1 MNNLNNLSDEQINGM
16 IDYLQNILMERGGL
30 KQEPPQNSN
39 YSHNLEE
46 TNAQRTQA
54 TQENSESKEALLKA
68 QSGQIN
74 YVKTRI
80 IQGLKEKNS
89 PFWDKPEIV
98 ANKERGHNALNGE
111 AYCNLNDMLLDME
124 KNRLGFQSNAWVSL
138 EEAKMLGASKEERDA
153 IFKATQNKE
162 ISPVRLMFIKNKE
175 PVPLVDNN
183 GELVIDKNTKKPK
196 HKQFAVIENGQK
208 VFKPAYRD
216 IEPQAQFKFVYN
228 YNIEMFPSINK
239 EKIKP
244 LNLDKLSNYAYK
256 TRLFHQK
263 DYSQE
268 RRDKTNIIYEDLHRD
283 LSPDNKN
290 EALLERMRSYT
301 LLKNEKYNQL
311 ANETKQQTQTRSQS
325 QSYYQ
330 KKNKASSGI
339 ERQLIMIDK
348 ARKNLK
354 DLKSIFLYWYEM
366 FGSNDKSK
374 DMMKAFM
381 KDLAFAKDK
390 NEVIKAQDNELVK
403 EFMQELSSLSFKE
416 QLEFYQTNR
425 DYDPSLD
432 NDENSSELLD
442 AFTSSL
448 ENLEKQKINPIREQK
463 RESGWQNNEDNK
475 ENSELEKAFE
485 KDLSFSQSNPIP
497 LDKKETSKEE
507 KEEEL
512 ESKEKEPKE
521 TLGFTHSLGVSVLRS
536 RIEEAKNHFN
546 EKKRL

>member
-1 MNNLNNLSDEQINGM
+1 MNNLNNLSDEQINSM
-16 IDYLQNILMERGGL
+16 IDYLQNILMERGWL

-68 QSGQIN
+68 KSGQIN

-111 AYCNLNDMLLDME
+111 PYCNLNDMILDME

-175 PVPLVDNN
+175 SVPLVDNN

-216 IEPQAQFKFVYN
+216 IEPQAQFKFIYN

-268 RRDKTNIIYEDLHRD
+268 KRDKTNIIYEDLHRD
-283 LSPDNKN
+283 LSPDNRN
-290 EALLERMRSYT
+290 EALLERMHSYT

-339 ERQLIMIDK
+339 ER
-348 ARKNLK
+348 
-354 DLKSIFLYWYEM
+354 
-366 FGSNDKSK
+366 
-374 DMMKAFM
+374 
-381 KDLAFAKDK
+381 
-390 NEVIKAQDNELVK
+390 
-403 EFMQELSSLSFKE
+403 
-416 QLEFYQTNR
+416 
-425 DYDPSLD
+425 
-432 NDENSSELLD
+432 
-442 AFTSSL
+442 
-448 ENLEKQKINPIREQK
+448 
-463 RESGWQNNEDNK
+463 
-475 ENSELEKAFE
+475 
-485 KDLSFSQSNPIP
+485 
-497 LDKKETSKEE
+497 
-507 KEEEL
+507 
-512 ESKEKEPKE
+512 
-521 TLGFTHSLGVSVLRS
+521 
-536 RIEEAKNHFN
+536 
-546 EKKRL
+546 

>member
-68 QSGQIN
+68 KSGQIN

-111 AYCNLNDMLLDME
+111 PYCNLNDMLLDME

-175 PVPLVDNN
+175 PIPLVDNN
-183 GELVIDKNTKKPK
+183 GELMIGENTKKPK

-228 YNIEMFPSINK
+228 VEMFPSINK

-244 LNLDKLSNYAYK
+244 LNLDKLSNYSYK
-256 TRLFHQK
+256 TRLFYQK
-263 DYSQE
+263 DYLQE

-283 LSPDNKN
+283 LSPDNRN

-301 LLKNEKYNQL
+301 LLKNEKI
-311 ANETKQQTQTRSQS
+311 QS
-325 QSYYQ
+325 
-330 KKNKASSGI
+330 I
-339 ERQLIMIDK
+339 
-348 ARKNLK
+348 
-354 DLKSIFLYWYEM
+354 
-366 FGSNDKSK
+366 SK
-374 DMMKAFM
+374 
-381 KDLAFAKDK
+381 
-390 NEVIKAQDNELVK
+390 
-403 EFMQELSSLSFKE
+403 
-416 QLEFYQTNR
+416 
-425 DYDPSLD
+425 
-432 NDENSSELLD
+432 
-442 AFTSSL
+442 
-448 ENLEKQKINPIREQK
+448 
-463 RESGWQNNEDNK
+463 
-475 ENSELEKAFE
+475 
-485 KDLSFSQSNPIP
+485 
-497 LDKKETSKEE
+497 
-507 KEEEL
+507 
-512 ESKEKEPKE
+512 
-521 TLGFTHSLGVSVLRS
+521 
-536 RIEEAKNHFN
+536 
-546 EKKRL
+546 

>member
-16 IDYLQNILMERGGL
+16 IDYLQNILMEKGGL

-68 QSGQIN
+68 KSGQIN

-98 ANKERGHNALNGE
+98 ASKERGHNALNGE
-111 AYCNLNDMLLDME
+111 PYCNLNDMILNME

-216 IEPQAQFKFVYN
+216 IEPQAQFKFIYN

-244 LNLDKLSNYAYK
+244 LNLDKLSNYAHK

-263 DYSQE
+263 DYLQE

-283 LSPDNKN
+283 LSPDNRN

-339 ERQLIMIDK
+339 ER
-348 ARKNLK
+348 
-354 DLKSIFLYWYEM
+354 
-366 FGSNDKSK
+366 
-374 DMMKAFM
+374 
-381 KDLAFAKDK
+381 
-390 NEVIKAQDNELVK
+390 
-403 EFMQELSSLSFKE
+403 
-416 QLEFYQTNR
+416 
-425 DYDPSLD
+425 
-432 NDENSSELLD
+432 
-442 AFTSSL
+442 
-448 ENLEKQKINPIREQK
+448 
-463 RESGWQNNEDNK
+463 
-475 ENSELEKAFE
+475 
-485 KDLSFSQSNPIP
+485 
-497 LDKKETSKEE
+497 
-507 KEEEL
+507 
-512 ESKEKEPKE
+512 
-521 TLGFTHSLGVSVLRS
+521 
-536 RIEEAKNHFN
+536 
-546 EKKRL
+546 

>member
-1 MNNLNNLSDEQINGM
+1 MNNLNNLSDAQINGM

-68 QSGQIN
+68 KSGQIN

-89 PFWDKPEIV
+89 PFWDKSEIV

-111 AYCNLNDMLLDME
+111 PYCNLNDMLLDME
-124 KNRLGFQSNAWVSL
+124 KNRLGFKSNAWVSL

-216 IEPQAQFKFVYN
+216 IEPQVQFKFVYN
-228 YNIEMFPSINK
+228 VEMFPSINK

-244 LNLDKLSNYAYK
+244 LNLDKLLNYAYK

-268 RRDKTNIIYEDLHRD
+268 KKDKANIIYEDLHRD
-283 LSPDNKN
+283 LSPDNRN

-311 ANETKQQTQTRSQS
+311 ANKTKQQIQTRSQS

-339 ERQLIMIDK
+339 ER
-348 ARKNLK
+348 
-354 DLKSIFLYWYEM
+354 
-366 FGSNDKSK
+366 
-374 DMMKAFM
+374 
-381 KDLAFAKDK
+381 
-390 NEVIKAQDNELVK
+390 
-403 EFMQELSSLSFKE
+403 
-416 QLEFYQTNR
+416 
-425 DYDPSLD
+425 
-432 NDENSSELLD
+432 
-442 AFTSSL
+442 
-448 ENLEKQKINPIREQK
+448 
-463 RESGWQNNEDNK
+463 
-475 ENSELEKAFE
+475 
-485 KDLSFSQSNPIP
+485 
-497 LDKKETSKEE
+497 
-507 KEEEL
+507 
-512 ESKEKEPKE
+512 
-521 TLGFTHSLGVSVLRS
+521 
-536 RIEEAKNHFN
+536 
-546 EKKRL
+546 

>member
-16 IDYLQNILMERGGL
+16 IDYLQNILLERGGL

-46 TNAQRTQA
+46 TNTQRTQA

-68 QSGQIN
+68 KSGQIN
-74 YVKTRI
+74 YLKTRI

-98 ANKERGHNALNGE
+98 ANKERGHNALNVE
-111 AYCNLNDMLLDME
+111 PYCNLNDMLLDME
-124 KNRLGFQSNAWVSL
+124 KNRLGFKSNAWVSL
-138 EEAKMLGASKEERDA
+138 EEAKMLGASKEERDE

-228 YNIEMFPSINK
+228 VEMFPSINK

-268 RRDKTNIIYEDLHRD
+268 KRDKTNIIYEDLHRD
-283 LSPDNKN
+283 LSPDNRN

-311 ANETKQQTQTRSQS
+311 ANKTKQQTQTHSQS

-339 ERQLIMIDK
+339 ER
-348 ARKNLK
+348 
-354 DLKSIFLYWYEM
+354 
-366 FGSNDKSK
+366 
-374 DMMKAFM
+374 
-381 KDLAFAKDK
+381 
-390 NEVIKAQDNELVK
+390 
-403 EFMQELSSLSFKE
+403 
-416 QLEFYQTNR
+416 
-425 DYDPSLD
+425 
-432 NDENSSELLD
+432 
-442 AFTSSL
+442 
-448 ENLEKQKINPIREQK
+448 
-463 RESGWQNNEDNK
+463 
-475 ENSELEKAFE
+475 
-485 KDLSFSQSNPIP
+485 
-497 LDKKETSKEE
+497 
-507 KEEEL
+507 
-512 ESKEKEPKE
+512 
-521 TLGFTHSLGVSVLRS
+521 
-536 RIEEAKNHFN
+536 
-546 EKKRL
+546 